1 MTARQVRSSCMILT
15 SNSDLDPDIN
25 EDEQCK
31 EVESTQAEDLLILPT
46 TVSRRIVVLRL
57 PQFS

>member
-31 EVESTQAEDLLILPT
+31 KMQGTQAENLLILPT